1 MMHSHIKPVFF
12 LSFSLCY
19 DNLNKCSSLHV
30 IKNCHWNLESIFVS
44 SLGEPFPLFDR
55 LKLGVQWDLKVG
67 DTMRILTQVSIK
79 SIFCVFFILSPCVF
93 WQLMPILHV
102 FSDFQKCNWNNMMN
116 FLYFKVGHMKCLYCH
131 SWQCHGIA
139 LVQHHEI
146 LQHCQLHLI
155 CFVWLTIWDSCIQKI
170 GINHDNIHFG

>member
-93 WQLMPILHV
+93 WQLMPILRLSPMPKNATETTWWI
-102 FSDFQKCNWNNMMN
+102 FCILKWDIWNVYTVIPDNVMASHWYNIMK
-116 FLYFKVGHMKCLYCH
+116 YFN
-131 SWQCHGIA
+131 IA
-139 LVQHHEI
+139 SFIWSVLSGSQYEI
-146 LQHCQLHLI
+146 HA
-155 CFVWLTIWDSCIQKI
+155 SKK
-170 GINHDNIHFG
+170 